1 MAGSRLCAAL
11 LLALVLL
18 APAAAIAQGTG
29 AVEAQFREWLEATV
43 WPDAAKAGV
52 SRATFARA
60 LDGVTPDRSL
70 PDLQAP
76 GSTTPPQVQHQA
88 EFQAPGRYFVETQLA
103 GLAAEGRTLLKRW
116 EPLLDRIEAHY
127 GVPREIAVA
136 VWGRESGFGRVSA
149 HRPAIRVLATQGFMG
164 RRRDLYYPELL
175 AALQILERGLAPDG
189 GLVSSWAGAMGQP
202 QFLPSKVLKY
212 AADGD
217 GDGRRNIWRSA
228 PDVLASIAN
237 YLAEHGW
244 QRGRP
249 WGAEVRV
256 PDAVSC
262 TLEGP
267 RQGKPVREWLRLGV
281 TRADGRALDAGPAEA
296 TAFLLMPA
304 GRLGPAFLVS
314 DNFYVL
320 KAYNESDLYA
330 LFIGHVADRMRG
342 AGPFAAGWQTTDA
355 MTRGGILALQMRL
368 QADGHDVGRADGL
381 IGFATRTAI
390 GLWQARRGRADT
402 CFPDAALIRELRG

>member
-11 LLALVLL
+11 LLSFALL
-18 APAAAIAQGTG
+18 APAQAQGTG
-29 AVEAQFREWLEATV
+29 ALEAQFRDWLAGTV
-43 WPDAAKAGV
+43 WPDAEKAGV

-76 GSTTPPQVQHQA
+76 GSTAPPQVQHQA
-88 EFQAPGRYFVETQLA
+88 EFQAPGRYFGEAQLA
-103 GLAAEGRTLLKRW
+103 GLGTEGRGLLARHA
-116 EPLLDRIEAHY
+116 PLLDRIEAHY
-127 GVPREIAVA
+127 GVPREIVVA
-136 VWGRESGFGRVSA
+136 VWGRESGFGRVNA
-149 HRPAIRVLATQGFMG
+149 NRPAIRVLATQGFMG
-164 RRRDLYYPELL
+164 RRRTLYYPELI
-175 AALQILERGLAPDG
+175 AALQILERGLAPEG

-202 QFLPSKVLKY
+202 QFLPSKVLTY

-217 GDGRRNIWRSA
+217 GDGRRDIWRSA

-237 YLAEHGW
+237 YLAAHGW

-256 PDAVSC
+256 PETVSC
-262 TLEGP
+262 ALEGP
-267 RQGKPVREWLRLGV
+267 RQGKPTREWIRLGL
-281 TRADGRALDAGPAEA
+281 TRADGGALDPGGDGPAY
-296 TAFLLMPA
+296 LLMPA

-330 LFIGHVADRMRG
+330 LFIGHVGDRMRG
-342 AGPFAAGWQTTDA
+342 AGAFAGPWRSTDA
-355 MTRGGILALQMRL
+355 MTRGGILGLQTRL
-368 QADGHDVGRADGL
+368 QAEGHDVGRADGL

-390 GLWQARRGRADT
+390 GLWQARRGRAET